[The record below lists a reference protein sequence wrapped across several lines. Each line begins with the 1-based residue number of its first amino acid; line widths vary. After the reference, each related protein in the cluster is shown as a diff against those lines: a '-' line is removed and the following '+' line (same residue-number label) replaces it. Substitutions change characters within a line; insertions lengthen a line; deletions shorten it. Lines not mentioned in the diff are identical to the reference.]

1 MKIKRWYK
9 LDNIATFYS
18 LTNNNLPTIF
28 RYSVTLKEDI
38 EKNILQQAVYETIEE
53 FPSFNCSLKKGF
65 FWYYLEQS
73 DKKIIVEEEKSSICD
88 RMYHDGDDLLIR
100 INYFKKRINLEISHI
115 LSDGRGSL
123 LIFKYLI
130 YNYLKIKYQI
140 KDLILEDLS
149 SSNEKSEDSF
159 QKYYTGPKKNK
170 KNQNIIYH
178 YHGKKKKKTTYL
190 EYHISAK
197 KVYELAK
204 EYKVTL
210 TALLIAVL
218 IQSYQSKMKELDK
231 KKVIKIDV
239 PVDLR
244 TYFPS
249 STSRNFFSLISIIH
263 QSSENNDF
271 SEMVQ
276 QINKQLKKNTTKEQ
290 LAIRMNQMIALE
302 KNVIIRAVPIIIK
315 DLALKIAD
323 NIINNRATSSVS
335 NIGKIT
341 VDKKIEPYI
350 ENFNDLTTS
359 NQVRLTICA
368 YQDDLSIGISS
379 KYLNNDII
387 KNFCHFFT
395 NHNIE
400 GKININEEEQD
411 EKM

>member
-1 MKIKRWYK
+1 M
-9 LDNIATFYS
+9 
-18 LTNNNLPTIF
+18 
-28 RYSVTLKEDI
+28 
-38 EKNILQQAVYETIEE
+38 
-53 FPSFNCSLKKGF
+53 
-65 FWYYLEQS
+65 
-73 DKKIIVEEEKSSICD
+73 
-88 RMYHDGDDLLIR
+88 
-100 INYFKKRINLEISHI
+100 
-115 LSDGRGSL
+115 
-123 LIFKYLI
+123 
-130 YNYLKIKYQI
+130 
-140 KDLILEDLS
+140 
-149 SSNEKSEDSF
+149 
-159 QKYYTGPKKNK
+159 
-170 KNQNIIYH
+170 
-178 YHGKKKKKTTYL
+178 
-190 EYHISAK
+190 
-197 KVYELAK
+197 YELAK

-350 ENFNDLTTS
+350 ENFNVLTTTK
-359 NQVRLTICA
+359 QLQLTVCS